1 MRFLVDMNVSPKI
14 AAVLRQEGHDAI
26 HLSELGLG
34 DADDVDVFARAAAES
49 RIVVTFDLDFGEIV
63 AASATRH
70 TSVLLFRL
78 RSMRFD
84 KRPAPSG
91 RGVARRHGRARS
103 RGRRD
108 RRRDAIAHPTAAD
121 RIVGSGRGTT
131 DALTLTGKVQPAF
144 CLFAFCS

>member
-63 AASATRH
+63 AASATGH

-84 KRPAPSG
+84 N
-91 RGVARRHGRARS
+91 V
-103 RGRRD
+103 
-108 RRRDAIAHPTAAD
+108 RRRLAAAL
-121 RIVGSGRGTT
+121 RGATE
-131 DALTLTGKVQPAF
+131 ALAAGP
-144 CLFAFCS
+144 S

>member
-63 AASATRH
+63 AASAARH

-84 KRPAPSG
+84 N
-91 RGVARRHGRARS
+91 V
-103 RGRRD
+103 
-108 RRRDAIAHPTAAD
+108 RRRLAAALRGATEALAAGAVVIVD
-121 RIVGSGRGTT
+121 ETRLRIRRLPIGS
-131 DALTLTGKVQPAF
+131 
-144 CLFAFCS
+144 